1 MHDICLSRQAD
12 DSPAPHV
19 DKRRHLANPPSPV
32 YIVCVWPKSLKV
44 KSADSSVAGRPWDD
58 H

>member
-19 DKRRHLANPPSPV
+19 NKRRHLANPPSPV
-32 YIVCVWPKSLKV
+32 YVVCVWPLIDLDGLLIYL
-44 KSADSSVAGRPWDD
+44 ALIDR
-58 H
+58 

>member
-19 DKRRHLANPPSPV
+19 NKRRHLANPPSPV
-32 YIVCVWPKSLKV
+32 YIVCVWPKSV
-44 KSADSSVAGRPWDD
+44 ISKSADSSVAGRP
-58 H
+58 